1 MPSEASSSD
10 LPIKVLP
17 KITVFGVGGAGLN
30 AVNNMILSQIEDVRF
45 VVANTDCQSLSNSL
59 AENKIQLGAKCTKGL
74 GAGARPEVGKQAA
87 EEALDAIKRELTD
100 TDLLFIATGM
110 GGGTGTGASPVIAK
124 LAQDMGI
131 LTVAIATKPFAFE
144 GKKRLETAQSGITE
158 LEKLVNALMVIDNQ
172 KLEQN
177 NISMAENFAIADSVL
192 RHAVY
197 SIVDILI
204 KSGFINRDFADVRTV
219 LSATGRVVIGYGED
233 TDARLAAEKAIHN
246 YVLENDSI
254 YGAKNVLINIS
265 GSRNILKSSD
275 IQDAVNRVKEETNNE
290 NDMISGVVFD
300 ETLGDKIRVSVIAA
314 GIDNKLVKVNEDLEK
329 NDAKSVKSIVEDER
343 NQNQE
348 MKISSDDIDC
358 SNIKHDTFEENVGN
372 EIEAPVF
379 AKHIDEEDISTSN
392 DLQVDVEDIPYI
404 GVDIVSNFTD
414 KSKTDDK
421 KKKMVFGERQL
432 IENKYIDNAGND
444 SMADDANNDVVKEGV
459 FYIENEYSA
468 NLQSQKDL
476 EIKHTKTRRKNINTN
491 DNFCE
496 KQLGLFD
503 ERRAPQKKSF
513 IGRVLNAFNTSS
525 FTVYE
530 DKDSFSNDNDEND
543 DFFSTPAII
552 RNKKLA

>member
-1 MPSEASSSD
+1 MSCDASSSD

-30 AVNNMILSQIEDVRF
+30 AVNNMILSQIDDVRF

-87 EEALDAIKRELTD
+87 EEALDVIKRELTD

-131 LTVAIATKPFAFE
+131 LTVAITTKPFAFE
-144 GKKRLETAQSGITE
+144 GRRRLETAQGGIAE

-177 NISMAENFAIADSVL
+177 NISMAENFAIADGVL

-233 TDARLAAEKAIHN
+233 VDASLAAEKAIHN

-265 GSRNILKSSD
+265 GSRNVLKSSD
-275 IQDAVNRVKEETNNE
+275 IQDAVSRVKQETNNE
-290 NDMISGVVFD
+290 NDIISGVVFD
-300 ETLGDKIRVSVIAA
+300 ETLGEKIRVSVIAA
-314 GIDNKLVKVNEDLEK
+314 GIDNKQVKTEEVAVQNNVLMDDAEEK
-329 NDAKSVKSIVEDER
+329 N
-343 NQNQE
+343 NQDDVS
-348 MKISSDDIDC
+348 KISFDDVLSNNTNDID
-358 SNIKHDTFEENVGN
+358 NADYAK
-372 EIEAPVF
+372 EIEAPIF
-379 AKHIDEEDISTSN
+379 AKHIDEVDILPNS
-392 DLQVDVEDIPYI
+392 DLQVDVEDIPYV
-404 GVDIVSNFTD
+404 GVDIVSNFIDRD
-414 KSKTDDK
+414 KREDK
-421 KKKMVFGERQL
+421 KKKIVFGEKPL
-432 IENKYIDNAGND
+432 IDEQSDAIT
-444 SMADDANNDVVKEGV
+444 ANNQDGGCVREGV
-459 FYIENEYSA
+459 FYID
-468 NLQSQKDL
+468 KD
-476 EIKHTKTRRKNINTN
+476 EVDGDNKKQMHTRKTRKNVNTAN
-491 DNFCE
+491 HHFD
-496 KQLGLFD
+496 KQTQMGLFD
-503 ERRAPQKKSF
+503 ERQVPQKRSF
-513 IGRVLNAFNTSS
+513 FGRVLNAFNTSS
-525 FTVYE
+525 FTIYE
-530 DKDSFSNDNDEND
+530 DKDGFINDNEEGD

-552 RNKKLA
+552 RNKKLAG

>member
-1 MPSEASSSD
+1 MSCDASSSD

-30 AVNNMILSQIEDVRF
+30 AVNNMILSQIDDVRF

-87 EEALDAIKRELTD
+87 EEALDVIKRELTD

-131 LTVAIATKPFAFE
+131 LTVAITTKPFAFE
-144 GKKRLETAQSGITE
+144 GRRRLETAQGGIAE

-177 NISMAENFAIADSVL
+177 NISMAENFAIADGVL

-233 TDARLAAEKAIHN
+233 VDASLAAEKAIHN

-265 GSRNILKSSD
+265 GSRNVLKSSD
-275 IQDAVNRVKEETNNE
+275 IQDAVSRVKQETNNE
-290 NDMISGVVFD
+290 NDIISGVVFD
-300 ETLGDKIRVSVIAA
+300 ETLGEKIRVSVIAA
-314 GIDNKLVKVNEDLEK
+314 GIDNQQVKTEEVAVQNNGLMDNAEEK
-329 NDAKSVKSIVEDER
+329 N
-343 NQNQE
+343 NQDDVS
-348 MKISSDDIDC
+348 KISFDDVLSNNTNDID
-358 SNIKHDTFEENVGN
+358 NADYAK
-372 EIEAPVF
+372 EIEAPIF
-379 AKHIDEEDISTSN
+379 AKHIDEGDILPNS
-392 DLQVDVEDIPYI
+392 DLQVDVEDIPYV
-404 GVDIVSNFTD
+404 GVDIVSNFIDRD
-414 KSKTDDK
+414 KREDK
-421 KKKMVFGERQL
+421 KKKIVFGEKPL
-432 IENKYIDNAGND
+432 IDEQSDAIT
-444 SMADDANNDVVKEGV
+444 ANNQDGGCVREGV
-459 FYIENEYSA
+459 FYID
-468 NLQSQKDL
+468 KD
-476 EIKHTKTRRKNINTN
+476 EVDGDNKKQMHTRKTRKNVNTAN
-491 DNFCE
+491 HHFD
-496 KQLGLFD
+496 KQTQMGLFD
-503 ERRAPQKKSF
+503 ERQVPQKRSF
-513 IGRVLNAFNTSS
+513 FGRVLNAFNTSS
-525 FTVYE
+525 FTIYE
-530 DKDSFSNDNDEND
+530 DKDGFINDNEEGD

-552 RNKKLA
+552 RNKKLAG

>member
-1 MPSEASSSD
+1 MPSEASSGD

-30 AVNNMILSQIEDVRF
+30 AVNNMILSQIDDVRF

-74 GAGARPEVGKQAA
+74 GAGAKPEVGKQAA
-87 EEALDAIKRELTD
+87 EEALDIIKRELTD

-144 GKKRLETAQSGITE
+144 GKRRLETARAGITE
-158 LEKLVNALMVIDNQ
+158 LESFVNALMVIDNQ

-219 LSATGRVVIGYGED
+219 LSANGRVVIGYGED
-233 TDARLAAEKAIHN
+233 NDARLAAEKAIHN

-275 IQDAVNRVKEETNNE
+275 IQDAVNRVKEETNND
-290 NDMISGVVFD
+290 NDIISGVVFD

-314 GIDNKLVKVNEDLEK
+314 GIDNTMIKTNQDINVNDKDNVDFSNEKEQQQNEGNNDVFSNANNADIQFNSFEDG
-329 NDAKSVKSIVEDER
+329 
-343 NQNQE
+343 
-348 MKISSDDIDC
+348 SS
-358 SNIKHDTFEENVGN
+358 N

-379 AKHIDEEDISTSN
+379 AKHIDEDDILPNSE
-392 DLQVDVEDIPYI
+392 LQVDVENIPYI
-404 GVDIVSNFTD
+404 GVDIVSNFVD
-414 KSKTDDK
+414 KNKTEE
-421 KKKMVFGERQL
+421 KKKMVSGKKQL
-432 IENKYIDNAGND
+432 IENDNIDDDNNAYNQSSDG
-444 SMADDANNDVVKEGV
+444 VKDGV
-459 FYIENEYSA
+459 FYIEQEELEHNNKRNA
-468 NLQSQKDL
+468 
-476 EIKHTKTRRKNINTN
+476 EIKEERKRRKNINTATAN
-491 DNFCE
+491 E
-496 KQLGLFD
+496 EYKQQVGLFD
-503 ERRAPQKKSF
+503 ERKMPQKKSF

-525 FTVYE
+525 FTIYE
-530 DKDSFSNDNDEND
+530 DKDSFLNDED
-543 DFFSTPAII
+543 ESDEFFSTPAIV

>member
-1 MPSEASSSD
+1 MPSEASIDD

-30 AVNNMILSQIEDVRF
+30 AVNNMILSQIDDVKF

-74 GAGARPEVGKQAA
+74 GAGAKPEVGKQAA
-87 EEALDAIKRELTD
+87 EEVLDIIKRELTD

-144 GKKRLETAQSGITE
+144 GKRRLTTAQAGIAE
-158 LEKLVNALMVIDNQ
+158 LEKFVNALMVIDNQ

-177 NISMAENFAIADSVL
+177 NISMADNFAIADSVL

-219 LSATGRVVIGYGED
+219 LSANGRVVIGYGED
-233 TDARLAAEKAIHN
+233 NDARLAAEKAIHN
-246 YVLENDSI
+246 YVLENDTI

-275 IQDAVNRVKEETNNE
+275 IQDAVNRVKEETS
-290 NDMISGVVFD
+290 NDNDIISGVVFD

-314 GIDNKLVKVNEDLEK
+314 GIDNNTTKIDSSVNINNKNNVNITSEQEKTQCQSEDDQQYFDGVDYGNIQAGVYE
-329 NDAKSVKSIVEDER
+329 NDV
-343 NQNQE
+343 
-348 MKISSDDIDC
+348 SS
-358 SNIKHDTFEENVGN
+358 

-379 AKHIDEEDISTSN
+379 AKHIDEDDISPNSE
-392 DLQVDVEDIPYI
+392 LQIDVENIPYVGVDV
-404 GVDIVSNFTD
+404 VSNFVD
-414 KSKTDDK
+414 KSKAEEK
-421 KKKMVFGERQL
+421 KKKMASKKKQL
-432 IENKYIDNAGND
+432 IDNNY
-444 SMADDANNDVVKEGV
+444 ADNYTNNNDLQNNNIVKEGV
-459 FYIENEYSA
+459 FYVEQEDIGNLNEKIDTRSKKK
-468 NLQSQKDL
+468 QR
-476 EIKHTKTRRKNINTN
+476 KHINTGIN
-491 DNFCE
+491 SGE
-496 KQLGLFD
+496 KQQIGLFD
-503 ERRAPQKKSF
+503 ERKMPQKKSF
-513 IGRVLNAFNTSS
+513 IGRLLNAFNTSS
-525 FTVYE
+525 FTIYE
-530 DKDSFSNDNDEND
+530 DKDSFLNDDDGSD
-543 DFFSTPAII
+543 DFFSTPAIV

>member
-1 MPSEASSSD
+1 MPSEASSGD

-30 AVNNMILSQIEDVRF
+30 AVNNMILSQIDDVRF

-74 GAGARPEVGKQAA
+74 GAGAKPEVGKQAA
-87 EEALDAIKRELTD
+87 EEALDIIKRELTD

-144 GKKRLETAQSGITE
+144 GKRRLETARAGITE
-158 LEKLVNALMVIDNQ
+158 LESFVNALMVIDNQ

-219 LSATGRVVIGYGED
+219 LSANGRVVIGYGED
-233 TDARLAAEKAIHN
+233 NDARLAAEKAIHN

-275 IQDAVNRVKEETNNE
+275 IQDAVNRVKEETNND
-290 NDMISGVVFD
+290 NDIISGVVFD

-314 GIDNKLVKVNEDLEK
+314 GID
-329 NDAKSVKSIVEDER
+329 
-343 NQNQE
+343 
-348 MKISSDDIDC
+348 
-358 SNIKHDTFEENVGN
+358 SNITKINNSVNINDDNNVNITDEKEKPQYQSEDRQHFDDVDYNNTQINSFEADTAS

-379 AKHIDEEDISTSN
+379 AKHIDEDDIVPNSE
-392 DLQVDVEDIPYI
+392 LQVDVDDIPYI
-404 GVDIVSNFTD
+404 GVDIVSNFVD
-414 KSKTDDK
+414 KNKTEER
-421 KKKMVFGERQL
+421 KKKMAFGKKQL
-432 IENKYIDNAGND
+432 IENDNIDN
-444 SMADDANNDVVKEGV
+444 NNNHAYNQSNSVKEGV
-459 FYIENEYSA
+459 FYIEQEELEHNNKRNA
-468 NLQSQKDL
+468 
-476 EIKHTKTRRKNINTN
+476 EIKVERKRRKNIDTGTTN
-491 DNFCE
+491 DE
-496 KQLGLFD
+496 HKQQVGLFD
-503 ERRAPQKKSF
+503 ERKMPQKKSF

-525 FTVYE
+525 FTIYE
-530 DKDSFSNDNDEND
+530 DKDSFLND
-543 DFFSTPAII
+543 DDGSDEFFSTPAIV

>member
-1 MPSEASSSD
+1 MSCDASSSD

-30 AVNNMILSQIEDVRF
+30 AVNNMILSQIDDVRF

-87 EEALDAIKRELTD
+87 EEALDVIKRELTD

-131 LTVAIATKPFAFE
+131 LTVAITTKPFAFE
-144 GKKRLETAQSGITE
+144 GRRRLETAQGGIAE

-177 NISMAENFAIADSVL
+177 NISMAENFAIADGVL

-233 TDARLAAEKAIHN
+233 VDASLAAEKAIHN

-265 GSRNILKSSD
+265 GSRNVLKSSD
-275 IQDAVNRVKEETNNE
+275 IQDAVSRVKQETNNE
-290 NDMISGVVFD
+290 NDIISGVVFD
-300 ETLGDKIRVSVIAA
+300 ETLGEKIRVSVIAA
-314 GIDNKLVKVNEDLEK
+314 GIDNKQVKTEEVAVQNNVLMDDAEEK
-329 NDAKSVKSIVEDER
+329 N
-343 NQNQE
+343 NQDDVS
-348 MKISSDDIDC
+348 KISFDDVLSNNTNDID
-358 SNIKHDTFEENVGN
+358 NADYAK
-372 EIEAPVF
+372 EIEAPIF
-379 AKHIDEEDISTSN
+379 AKHIDEVDILPNS
-392 DLQVDVEDIPYI
+392 DLQVDVEDIPYV
-404 GVDIVSNFTD
+404 GVDIVSNFIDRD
-414 KSKTDDK
+414 KREDK
-421 KKKMVFGERQL
+421 KKKNSFWR
-432 IENKYIDNAGND
+432 KTID
-444 SMADDANNDVVKEGV
+444 
-459 FYIENEYSA
+459 
-468 NLQSQKDL
+468 
-476 EIKHTKTRRKNINTN
+476 
-491 DNFCE
+491 
-496 KQLGLFD
+496 
-503 ERRAPQKKSF
+503 
-513 IGRVLNAFNTSS
+513 
-525 FTVYE
+525 
-530 DKDSFSNDNDEND
+530 
-543 DFFSTPAII
+543 
-552 RNKKLA
+552 

>member
-1 MPSEASSSD
+1 MPSEASSGD

-30 AVNNMILSQIEDVRF
+30 AVNNMILSQIDDVRF

-74 GAGARPEVGKQAA
+74 GAGAKPEVGKQAA
-87 EEALDAIKRELTD
+87 EEALDIIKRELTD

-144 GKKRLETAQSGITE
+144 GKRRLETARTGITE
-158 LEKLVNALMVIDNQ
+158 LESFVNALMVIDNQ

-219 LSATGRVVIGYGED
+219 LSANGRVVIGYGED
-233 TDARLAAEKAIHN
+233 NDARLAAEKAIHN

-275 IQDAVNRVKEETNNE
+275 IQDAVNRVKEETNND
-290 NDMISGVVFD
+290 NDIISGVVFD

-314 GIDNKLVKVNEDLEK
+314 GID
-329 NDAKSVKSIVEDER
+329 
-343 NQNQE
+343 
-348 MKISSDDIDC
+348 
-358 SNIKHDTFEENVGN
+358 SNITKINNSVNINDNNNVNITDEKEKPQYQSEDRKHFDDVDYNNTQINPFEADTAS

-379 AKHIDEEDISTSN
+379 AKHIDEEDILPNSE
-392 DLQVDVEDIPYI
+392 LQVDVEDIPYM
-404 GVDIVSNFTD
+404 GVDIVSNFVD
-414 KSKTDDK
+414 KNKTEER
-421 KKKMVFGERQL
+421 KKKMVFGKKQL
-432 IENKYIDNAGND
+432 IENDNIDDYNNTYNQ
-444 SMADDANNDVVKEGV
+444 SNNDIKEGV
-459 FYIENEYSA
+459 FYIEQEELEHNNKRNA
-468 NLQSQKDL
+468 
-476 EIKHTKTRRKNINTN
+476 EIKVERKRRKNINTETTN
-491 DNFCE
+491 E
-496 KQLGLFD
+496 EHKQQGGLFD
-503 ERRAPQKKSF
+503 ERKTPQKKSF

-525 FTVYE
+525 FTIYE
-530 DKDSFSNDNDEND
+530 DKDSFLNDDDESD
-543 DFFSTPAII
+543 DFFSTPTIV